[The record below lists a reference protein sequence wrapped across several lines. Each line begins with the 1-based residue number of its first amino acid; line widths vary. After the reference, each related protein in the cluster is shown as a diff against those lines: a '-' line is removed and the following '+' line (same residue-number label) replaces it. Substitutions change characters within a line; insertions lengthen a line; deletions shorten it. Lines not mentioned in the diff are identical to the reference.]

1 MTASDEDGGSA
12 GEVQYSIYP
21 PTFDDFAIHINS
33 GQVVV
38 NKDLRRRKKITNS
51 VHLDGDKNK
60 DNDNSV
66 STNHLRHRKRRDLGN
81 DNQQQQDEDSDDI
94 KEIRFQIRADNGP
107 NTTAVVTDIAVRV
120 NYTCP
125 GCVIYTLE
133 PVVKEMQGATTTV
146 VVVASIAVF
155 LILIFLAFM
164 GYFLR
169 KKGCFNRRHH
179 STSGFC
185 TTKQEVDLS
194 NSVERELLNSGASS
208 LDRLQHFYG
217 NGGVVGAV
225 GGEHPVEKS
234 QVSSETGLLADGTGS
249 GTARSVSAA
258 DKASTYSFG
267 IYHEQGKTDSEMQH
281 RLGGD
286 TLSEMTLIKELED
299 DSVFGYSSGKM
310 KSEPTK
316 SLISRSTQESSL
328 YSLSSTAVHRNGFNF
343 VLRPTSNKIISA
355 NRSDSHESLKDF
367 MEEGGGEAA
376 GGMDVGNLLYAK
388 LAEVNEDERDAIM
401 ESVRPFQEE
410 GRLSYG
416 GSFSTIIGS
425 DDELNAPYSNSRPY
439 NPNNDSWKQQKQTPY
454 QQLQQQPHNRSTSN
468 SIFSEIAGGR
478 KSKTPSQ
485 HRMNNYASPYNPKD
499 VIKNNSAGTPQ
510 QQQKQPLLQQQ
521 QQPNNMNNR
530 LQFSSLPPVGGLKI
544 PPPSKQQ
551 KQQQQQNS
559 VNIPLQVLNSG
570 RTSMLSSV
578 TSLPRLPQELQS
590 TYTSGIM
597 SPNFTPALTPLVFR
611 SPSVSSIGT
620 QDEYS
625 NNTPLLQQQ
634 QQQHNNNNN
643 NKPRTA
649 SYEPSFNSSAV
660 SGSLRRSDSRAS
672 QLSRITLSDLEIS
685 DNEIGVWLN
694 CLSFFAFV
702 LFWDAIMVQIFCW
715 WL

>member
-1 MTASDEDGGSA
+1 MNIHINVFYFLFQVSATDKDGGSA
-12 GEVQYSIYP
+12 GIIKYSIRP
-21 PTFDDFAIHINS
+21 PKFDKFTVHPNTGVIS
-33 GQVVV
+33 V
-38 NKDLRRRKKITNS
+38 NKDLRRQRKITNS
-51 VHLDGDKNK
+51 VQFDERKTKKTNDEENNVAHSDGD
-60 DNDNSV
+60 
-66 STNHLRHRKRRDLGN
+66 TNNEKRRRRNLENIDDL
-81 DNQQQQDEDSDDI
+81 QQPSNKEDIEDF
-94 KEIRFQIRADNGP
+94 RFQIQADNGP
-107 NTTAVVTDIAVRV
+107 NTTAVITEISVRV

-133 PVVKEMQGATTTV
+133 TVRPEMKGATTTV
-146 VVVASIAVF
+146 VVAASIAVF
-155 LILIFLAFM
+155 LIILLLIFM

-169 KKGCFNRRHH
+169 KKGCFNSRNHATAR
-179 STSGFC
+179 FC

-208 LDRLQHFYG
+208 LDRLQHYYG
-217 NGGVVGAV
+217 NGAT
-225 GGEHPVEKS
+225 GGGGDHVAEKS

-267 IYHEQGKTDSEMQH
+267 IYHEQGKTDSEMH
-281 RLGGD
+281 RLQD

-299 DSVFGYSSGKM
+299 DSVFGYSSGKQ

-343 VLRPTSNKIISA
+343 VPRPTNNKIITA

-425 DDELNAPYSNSRPY
+425 DEEMTTPFRNRPSYS
-439 NPNNDSWKQQKQTPY
+439 NDSWKHSPFPQSQRRIGGGGT
-454 QQLQQQPHNRSTSN
+454 N
-468 SIFSEIAGGR
+468 SIFSDIVGGR
-478 KSKTPSQ
+478 KSKTPSSSQ
-485 HRMNNYASPYNPKD
+485 HRMNYSYNPKD
-499 VIKNNSAGTPQ
+499 VLPNKGAVA
-510 QQQKQPLLQQQ
+510 QQQ
-521 QQPNNMNNR
+521 QQPLLRDMGGTNNMKSR
-530 LQFSSLPPVGGLKI
+530 LHFPTLPSIGAMKLPQG
-544 PPPSKQQ
+544 SAQ
-551 KQQQQQNS
+551 KNPE
-559 VNIPLQVLNSG
+559 NIPLQGMSSG

-590 TYTSGIM
+590 TYTSGIL

-620 QDEYS
+620 QDDYG
-625 NNTPLLQQQ
+625 NNASSIQQQ
-634 QQQHNNNNN
+634 QKHQQQNDNN
-643 NKPRTA
+643 NKSRTPVG
-649 SYEPSFNSSAV
+649 YEPVFNPTSST
-660 SGSLRRSDSRAS
+660 LRRSDSRVS

-685 DNEIGVWLN
+685 DNEIGV
-694 CLSFFAFV
+694 
-702 LFWDAIMVQIFCW
+702 
-715 WL
+715 

>member
-1 MTASDEDGGSA
+1 M
-12 GEVQYSIYP
+12 
-21 PTFDDFAIHINS
+21 
-33 GQVVV
+33 
-38 NKDLRRRKKITNS
+38 R
-51 VHLDGDKNK
+51 
-60 DNDNSV
+60 
-66 STNHLRHRKRRDLGN
+66 RKRRSLDSNN
-81 DNQQQQDEDSDDI
+81 DNNPQQQEEDSDDI
-94 KEIRFQIRADNGP
+94 EEIRFQVRADNGP
-107 NTTAVVTDIAVRV
+107 NTTAVVTDVVVRV

-133 PVVKEMQGATTTV
+133 PVPKDMQGATTTV

-155 LILIFLAFM
+155 LILIFLVFM
-164 GYFLR
+164 GYFIR

-185 TTKQEVDLS
+185 TTRQEVDLS

-225 GGEHPVEKS
+225 GGEHAVEKS

-267 IYHEQGKTDSEMQH
+267 IYNDQGKDSEMQH
-281 RLGGD
+281 RLGGGD
-286 TLSEMTLIKELED
+286 TLSEMELIKELED

-328 YSLSSTAVHRNGFNF
+328 YSVSSTAVHRNGFNF

-410 GRLSYG
+410 GRLSFG

-425 DDELNAPYSNSRPY
+425 DDELSAPYSNNRSY
-439 NPNNDSWKQQKQTPY
+439 NTSNDSWKQQQTPY
-454 QQLQQQPHNRSTSN
+454 QQQQQRNRSASN

-478 KSKTPSQ
+478 KSKTPSASQQQQQQQ

-499 VIKNNSAGTPQ
+499 LITNKSAGTPQQQKQ

-521 QQPNNMNNR
+521 HERNSMNNR

-544 PPPSKQQ
+544 PPPSKQ
-551 KQQQQQNS
+551 KQQQQQNP

-597 SPNFTPALTPLVFR
+597 SPNFTPARTPLVFR

-634 QQQHNNNNN
+634 QQQPQHNNNN

-660 SGSLRRSDSRAS
+660 SGSLLRSDSRAS
-672 QLSRITLSDLEIS
+672 QSSRITLSDLEIS
-685 DNEIGVWLN
+685 DNEIGVWKVVFL
-694 CLSFFAFV
+694 FAY
-702 LFWDAIMVQIFCW
+702 LF
-715 WL
+715 

>member
-1 MTASDEDGGSA
+1 MKR
-12 GEVQYSIYP
+12 Y
-21 PTFDDFAIHINS
+21 
-33 GQVVV
+33 
-38 NKDLRRRKKITNS
+38 RKITNS
-51 VHLDGDKNK
+51 VQLDDGEKRKKNEDFTSE
-60 DNDNSV
+60 DN
-66 STNHLRHRKRRDLGN
+66 TNDIRRRKRRSFSNINYNNGDY
-81 DNQQQQDEDSDDI
+81 DQRQSSDEVED
-94 KEIRFQIRADNGP
+94 IRFQIRADNGP
-107 NTTAVVTDIAVRV
+107 NTAAVATDIVVRV

-125 GCVIYTLE
+125 GCVIYTVE
-133 PVVKEMQGATTTV
+133 TAQPEMKGATTTV
-146 VVVASIAVF
+146 VVAASIAVF
-155 LILIFLAFM
+155 LILIFLIFM

-169 KKGCFNRRHH
+169 KKGCFNRHNH
-179 STSGFC
+179 ATPGFC
-185 TTKQEVDLS
+185 TSKKETDLS

-208 LDRLQHFYG
+208 LDRLQHFYS
-217 NGGVVGAV
+217 NGVS
-225 GGEHPVEKS
+225 GGEHVVEKS

-281 RLGGD
+281 RLGE

-343 VLRPTSNKIISA
+343 IPRPTSNKIISA

-425 DDELNAPYSNSRPY
+425 DEELNAPYNNRSYS
-439 NPNNDSWKQQKQTPY
+439 NDSWKQPPY
-454 QQLQQQPHNRSTSN
+454 QQSHRGGSN

-478 KSKTPSQ
+478 KSKTPSASQ
-485 HRMNNYASPYNPKD
+485 HRMNYSSYNPKD
-499 VIKNNSAGTPQ
+499 VITNNAVAAA
-510 QQQKQPLLQQQ
+510 QQQKQPLLHEI
-521 QQPNNMNNR
+521 NMNNR
-530 LQFSSLPPVGGLKI
+530 LHFSSLPPVGGLKL
-544 PPPSKQQ
+544 PP

-559 VNIPLQVLNSG
+559 QPVNIPLQVLNSG
-570 RTSMLSSV
+570 RTSRLSSV

-590 TYTSGIM
+590 TYTSGIL
-597 SPNFTPALTPLVFR
+597 SPNFTPAFTPLVFR

-634 QQQHNNNNN
+634 HNNNNN
-643 NKPRTA
+643 KSRTA
-649 SYEPSFNSSAV
+649 SYEPVFNTSAA
-660 SGSLRRSDSRAS
+660 SANLRRSDSRAS

-685 DNEIGVWLN
+685 DNEIGV
-694 CLSFFAFV
+694 
-702 LFWDAIMVQIFCW
+702 
-715 WL
+715 